1 MKQEFLKSLNLS
13 DEVIAQIQAENGKD
27 IQAEK
32 DKTKKAQDDMAAL
45 NAKISEYENKIKDFE
60 KQDAA
65 GLAEKIKELQ
75 KVIDDRKAADD
86 KAIHDKNMS
95 DRLDKVTGEKK
106 YLNEYTRNG
115 ILSEFMSAVEDKANA
130 GKSDADLFAQI
141 TKDREGIFDSQNK
154 VVEVPGIDPINPGAF
169 DENKARQ
176 VMGLPPLK

>member
-13 DEVIAQIQAENGKD
+13 DDVIAQIQAENGKD
-27 IQAEK
+27 VQAEK
-32 DKTKKAQDDMAAL
+32 DKAKKVQDDLTAL
-45 NAKISEYENKIKDFE
+45 NAKIGEYEDKIKAFE

-65 GLAEKIKELQ
+65 GLAAKIEELQ
-75 KVIDDRKAADD
+75 KVIDDRKAADA

-130 GKSDADLFAQI
+130 GKSDTDLFAQI
-141 TKDREGIFDSQNK
+141 IKDRDGIFDSQNK
-154 VVEVPGIDPINPGAF
+154 AVEIPGVNSIDSKAF
-169 DENKARQ
+169 NENKARQ